1 MTAAEKA
8 VGAGERPV
16 PNPNLQGSL
25 LGPFR
30 YRDFSL
36 LWSGLFVGNIGTWIQ
51 FTALGYYVARLA
63 PNAALGSFYIGL
75 LGASR
80 MIPVLLV
87 SPYAGVLA
95 DRYSRRPILLSTNI
109 MTMILAVILA
119 ATLLTNTASL
129 PVILAIS
136 AFQAATQSFDAPARQ
151 SWVSILVPRELVGN
165 AIGLNSFAF
174 NTPAV
179 AGPPLA
185 GILIFAAGIAP
196 CMIVNAVVKFAVV
209 LALIFMRPSPPSST
223 KRTPFW
229 PAFIEAVRFIYAHSA
244 LRWIYL
250 MMIVTALSVRSY
262 TFLLPAYAVH
272 VLHTDARGLGA
283 LMASSGIGAVVGALL
298 IAAFNVRK
306 RALLWFVSGCIAS
319 LGVATLG
326 VTDSVV
332 WGSFV
337 LGFVGLGTQSFIG
350 SSNVLVQTLAPDEM
364 RGRVISVY
372 SMIALGLVPGGALV
386 IGTIARFTDLRMV
399 FVAAGLLCTTVGVWT
414 FAAHPKLRAS

>member
-16 PNPNLQGSL
+16 PNLQGSF

-30 YRDFSL
+30 YRDFTL

-63 PNAALGSFYIGL
+63 PNAGLGSFYIGL

-80 MIPVLLV
+80 MIPVLLA

-136 AFQAATQSFDAPARQ
+136 ALQAATQSFDAPARQ

-223 KRTPFW
+223 QRTPFW
-229 PAFIEAVRFIYAHSA
+229 PAFIESVRFIYAHSA

-250 MMIVTALSVRSY
+250 MMIVTALSIRSY

-283 LMASSGIGAVVGALL
+283 LMAASGIGAVVGALL

-306 RALLWFVSGCIAS
+306 RAVIWFVSGCIAS

-332 WGSFV
+332 WGSLV

-372 SMIALGLVPGGALV
+372 SMIALGLVPGGALL
-386 IGTIARFTDLRMV
+386 IGTLARFSDLRLV
-399 FVAAGLLCTTVGVWT
+399 FIVAGIFCTAVGVWT
-414 FAAHPKLRAS
+414 FTAHPKLRAS

>member
-1 MTAAEKA
+1 VTAAENTVA
-8 VGAGERPV
+8 AGERPV
-16 PNPNLQGSL
+16 PNLQGSL

-36 LWSGLFVGNIGTWIQ
+36 LWSGLFVGNIGTWMQ
-51 FTALGYYVARLA
+51 FTALGYYVAKLA
-63 PNAALGSFYIGL
+63 PNAGLGSFYIGL

-80 MIPVLLV
+80 MVPVLIA
-87 SPYAGVLA
+87 SPFAGVIA
-95 DRYSRRPILLSTNI
+95 DRYSRRPILLSTNV
-109 MTMILAVILA
+109 MTMILAVLLA
-119 ATLLTNTASL
+119 AALLTNTASL
-129 PVILAIS
+129 PVILIIS
-136 AFQAATQSFDAPARQ
+136 ACQGATQSFDAPARQ

-185 GILIFAAGIAP
+185 GLLIFAAGIAP
-196 CMIVNAVVKFAVV
+196 CMIVNAIVKLAVV
-209 LALIFMRPSPPSST
+209 LAIIFMSPSPPSS
-223 KRTPFW
+223 KHRLPFVE
-229 PAFIEAVRFIYAHSA
+229 AFLEGVTFIYRHGA
-244 LRWIYL
+244 LRWVYL

-272 VLHTDARGLGA
+272 VLNTDARGLGG
-283 LMASSGIGAVVGALL
+283 LMASSGVGAVVGALL

-306 RALLWFVSGCIAS
+306 RAVIWFVAGLIAS

-326 VTDSVV
+326 LINGVG
-332 WGSFV
+332 WAALV

-350 SSNVLVQTLAPDEM
+350 SSNILIQTLAPDGM
-364 RGRVISVY
+364 RGRAISVY

-386 IGTIARFTDLRMV
+386 IGTIARFSDLRLV
-399 FVAAGLLCTTVGVWT
+399 FTCAGLICAAIGVWT
-414 FAAHPKLRAS
+414 FCAHPKLRAS